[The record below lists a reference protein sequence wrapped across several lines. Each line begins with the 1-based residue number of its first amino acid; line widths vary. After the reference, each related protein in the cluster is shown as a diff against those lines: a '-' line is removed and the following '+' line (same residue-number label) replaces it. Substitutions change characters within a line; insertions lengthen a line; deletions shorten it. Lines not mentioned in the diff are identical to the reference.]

1 MSTAYTQMCVLP
13 GFIAGRQADSAFV
26 LALRHGR
33 GRQQVL
39 RGGCEGVPVR
49 WHMYVLAA
57 ESSTPLALTQLRVL
71 LRHVHALIT
80 GT

>member
-1 MSTAYTQMCVLP
+1 
-13 GFIAGRQADSAFV
+13 
-26 LALRHGR
+26 
-33 GRQQVL
+33 
-39 RGGCEGVPVR
+39 
-49 WHMYVLAA
+49 MYVLAA